1 MTRISLLGA
10 VITILALIVGTYELK
25 YTVKD
30 KAAKIASL
38 EREIK
43 LEQETIGIL
52 QTEWTYLTDPTRL
65 ESLAARHLDLEPLA
79 ASQWVVVGDN
89 QNIAQA
95 LEQLQST
102 SDTGTADNDGMG
114 VKIKASHKRATQ
126 MSPARLSAALRRVER
141 VARKHGGEWQANR
154 SFAYQETGTQIVSR

>member
-10 VITILALIVGTYELK
+10 VMTILALIVGTYELK
-25 YTVKD
+25 YTVKA
-30 KAAKIASL
+30 KAA
-38 EREIK
+38 EISSIEQDID

-79 ASQWVVVGDN
+79 ASQWVVVNED

-95 LEQLQST
+95 LAQLQT
-102 SDTGTADNDGMG
+102 SPDGGNGKGDMR
-114 VKIKASHKRATQ
+114 VKIKASHMQTKT
-126 MSPARLSAALRRVER
+126 MSPARLSAALRRVETA
-141 VARKHGGEWQANR
+141 ARQQGGKWQAER
-154 SFAYQETGTQIVSR
+154 SIAYRETGTQIVSR